1 MADAGAE
8 KAAVAAP
15 SSSVDSLLLRMLQ
28 RSLGAEADSKI
39 YEKNLHDVMAEFPEL
54 RKQRKLDYYRVFKLM
69 DEKDNARERRRKV
82 FEYFN
87 TAITRQNN
95 FQTAEVYEISRELLM
110 LVDEFRELL
119 DRLFSWCDLCLPA
132 NEQAFAESHRQKIQK
147 FQVQIVQEMKRS
159 NSARS
164 QVNSQLSVRVETLRH
179 MFSTKEVDGTNLEA
193 WEKAHHDL
201 LTSQEANAY
210 LQMGRSWEQILES
223 ILLLFNYWKVNLKD
237 DNIVFGDAGKS
248 TGNDYFA

>member
-1 MADAGAE
+1 MEDAVVSPSPASVSPTPS
-8 KAAVAAP
+8 AASATLAPAATV
-15 SSSVDSLLLRMLQ
+15 SKVDSLSLRMLQ
-28 RSLGAEADSKI
+28 RSLVTEADSKV
-39 YEKNLHDVMAEFPEL
+39 YEKNLHDTMAEFPEL
-54 RKQRKLDYYRVFKLM
+54 RKQRRLDYYRVFKLM
-69 DEKDNARERRRKV
+69 HENDNARERRRKV
-82 FEYFN
+82 CCVF
-87 TAITRQNN
+87 
-95 FQTAEVYEISRELLM
+95 FQTGEIYEISHELLV

-164 QVNSQLSVRVETLRH
+164 QEVN
-179 MFSTKEVDGTNLEA
+179 GNNLEA

-201 LTSQEANAY
+201 LTLQESNAY

-223 ILLLFNYWKVNLKD
+223 ILLLFNYWKINLKD
-237 DNIVFGDAGKS
+237 DNIVFGDAGRS
-248 TGNDYFA
+248 SGNDYFA

>member
-1 MADAGAE
+1 
-8 KAAVAAP
+8 
-15 SSSVDSLLLRMLQ
+15 MLQ
-28 RSLGAEADSKI
+28 RSLGAETDSKV
-39 YEKNLHDVMAEFPEL
+39 YEKNLHDTMAEFPEL
-54 RKQRKLDYYRVFKLM
+54 RKQRKIDYYRRLM
-69 DEKDNARERRRKV
+69 NEKDNARERRRKV

-87 TAITRQNN
+87 GAISRQNN
-95 FQTAEVYEISRELLM
+95 FQTGEIYEVSRELLM

-119 DRLFSWCDLCLPA
+119 DRLFSWCDLCLPG

-164 QVNSQLSVRVETLRH
+164 Q
-179 MFSTKEVDGTNLEA
+179 EVDGGNLEA

-201 LTSQEANAY
+201 LTSQESNSY

-223 ILLLFNYWKVNLKD
+223 LLLLYNYWKVNLKD

>member
-1 MADAGAE
+1 
-8 KAAVAAP
+8 
-15 SSSVDSLLLRMLQ
+15 MLQ
-28 RSLGAEADSKI
+28 RSLGAETDSKV
-39 YEKNLHDVMAEFPEL
+39 YEKNLHDTMAEFPEL
-54 RKQRKLDYYRVFKLM
+54 RKQRKIDYYRVFKLM

-87 TAITRQNN
+87 GAISRQNN
-95 FQTAEVYEISRELLM
+95 FQTGEIYEVSRELLM

-119 DRLFSWCDLCLPA
+119 DRLFSWCDLCLPG
-132 NEQAFAESHRQKIQK
+132 NDQAFAESHRQKIQK

-164 QVNSQLSVRVETLRH
+164 Q
-179 MFSTKEVDGTNLEA
+179 EVDGGNLEA

-223 ILLLFNYWKVNLKD
+223 LLLLYNYWKVNLKD

>member
-1 MADAGAE
+1 RQGGGGAQSWGR
-8 KAAVAAP
+8 VATVTMDPELLSSKSNP
-15 SSSVDSLLLRMLQ
+15 SEPLGLRILQ
-28 RSLGAEADSKI
+28 RSLTTEADSKV
-39 YEKNLHDVMAEFPEL
+39 YEKNLHETMAEFPEL
-54 RKQRKLDYYRVFKLM
+54 RKQRLADFYRRVRMVFKLV

-82 FEYFN
+82 FDFFN
-87 TAITRQNN
+87 SSINRQNN
-95 FQTAEVYEISRELLM
+95 FQTREIYEISHELLV

-164 QVNSQLSVRVETLRH
+164 QD
-179 MFSTKEVDGTNLEA
+179 VDGGNLEA

-201 LTSQEANAY
+201 LTLQESNAY
-210 LQMGRSWEQILES
+210 LLMGRSWEQILES

-237 DNIVFGDAGKS
+237 DSIVFGDSGKS

>member
-1 MADAGAE
+1 
-8 KAAVAAP
+8 
-15 SSSVDSLLLRMLQ
+15 MLQ
-28 RSLGAEADSKI
+28 RSLGAETDSKV
-39 YEKNLHDVMAEFPEL
+39 YEKNLHDTMAEFPEL
-54 RKQRKLDYYRVFKLM
+54 RKQRKIDYYRVFKLM
-69 DEKDNARERRRKV
+69 NEKDNARERRRKV

-87 TAITRQNN
+87 GAISRQNN
-95 FQTAEVYEISRELLM
+95 FQTGEIYEVSRELLM

-119 DRLFSWCDLCLPA
+119 DRLFSWCDLCLPG

-179 MFSTKEVDGTNLEA
+179 MFSTKEVDGGNLEA

-201 LTSQEANAY
+201 LTSQESNSY

-223 ILLLFNYWKVNLKD
+223 LLLLYNYWKVNLKD